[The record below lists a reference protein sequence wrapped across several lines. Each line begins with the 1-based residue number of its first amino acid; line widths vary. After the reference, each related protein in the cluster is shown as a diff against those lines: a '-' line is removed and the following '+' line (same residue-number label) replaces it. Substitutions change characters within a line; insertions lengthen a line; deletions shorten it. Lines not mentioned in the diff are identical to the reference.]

1 MVLIALLID
10 GVDIDDE
17 PRVGVARVPF
27 WVGAPVTPN
36 QTAVPASPRQPARH
50 YTVVGLEGLSTCGVY
65 ELRLDSSPGHPF
77 LDTGCRYPSAL
88 CVRGL
93 DQI

>member
-10 GVDIDDE
+10 GVDMDDE

-36 QTAVPASPRQPARH
+36 QAAVPASPRQPARH